1 MKRRTTREDVAV
13 KAGVSKTTVTYVLN
27 HRFDI
32 AIPQSTRIRVQEA
45 ADELGY
51 RPHAA
56 ASALRSGR
64 TRTITAAFPIKI
76 SGFYAHVLQAFERE
90 CNQHGF
96 HLITT
101 TIGHIGMQNVAPDV
115 CEVFSSLTDGVVMF
129 DMPEP
134 FIPHIKAQ
142 MNGDIPVVSAGIFTV
157 DGTDMVRV
165 DLAPAVKVAMEHLLA
180 SNPRRI
186 AFLGPGLASQ
196 EEFPKS
202 FEPGG
207 KQDVRCH
214 LYSQFMQHTNRPLEV
229 IAGSPSSRSA
239 TMASLRNHLE
249 SFGVPDA
256 IFCFNDEIA
265 IAANRVLREE
275 GIPVPDKVLLI
286 GCDGCDEGEYI
297 SPPLSTI
304 VQPVAMLCSAAWN
317 AMAER
322 LAHPDMPPASSTIE
336 AIFQSRGSSQR
347 SSARPQD

>member
-1 MKRRTTREDVAV
+1 MKRRTTREDVAF

-27 HRFDI
+27 NRFDI
-32 AIPQSTRIRVQEA
+32 AIPLSTRQRVQKA

-64 TRTITAAFPIKI
+64 THTITAAFPIRI

-101 TIGHIGMQNVAPDV
+101 TIGHIGMETVEPDV
-115 CEVFSSLTDGVVMF
+115 CDVFSSLTDGIVMF
-129 DMPEP
+129 DMPPP

-142 MNGDIPVVSAGIFTV
+142 MHGDIPVVSAGIFTV
-157 DGTDMVRV
+157 DGTDKVQV
-165 DLAPAVKVAMEHLLA
+165 NLAPAVEAAMEHMLA
-180 SNPRRI
+180 YKPKRI
-186 AFLGPGLASQ
+186 AFIGPGLSSHEDVWNSLAPDDQ
-196 EEFPKS
+196 
-202 FEPGG
+202 
-207 KQDVRCH
+207 QDVRYQI
-214 LYSQFMQHTNRPLEV
+214 YSKHMHDTNRPVEV
-229 IAGSPSSRSA
+229 IDGSPNNRQT
-239 TMASLRNHLE
+239 TMDSLREYMGRN
-249 SFGVPDA
+249 GVPDA

-275 GIPVPDKVLLI
+275 CIAVPEDVLLI

-297 SPPLSTI
+297 SPSLSTI
-304 VQPVAMLCSAAWN
+304 VQPVSGLCSAAWN

-322 LAHPDMPPASSTIE
+322 LAHPDMPQTCTNLQAV
-336 AIFQSRGSSQR
+336 FLNRGSSLR
-347 SSARPQD
+347 KLIH